1 MIVSKIEICVL
12 FVCIIL
18 PILIVPVSATDY
30 NVGVISGRYVKYGN
44 FVVSGSMG
52 QFFDLDWMKYEV
64 ASVSGKSVLLLQTG
78 ITRNGTAMTF
88 NGSMYSYDVEKGT
101 VNGAPIDIPP
111 IIAANLSQGD
121 TIGGSGY
128 NLTRTE
134 NRTYFGL
141 SRTVNVLETSIIS
154 GNTTISVTMV
164 WDRITGLALE
174 RQMEQT
180 DIVSGTTTVSY
191 SVTETNIFTG
201 EPIPELPSLFA
212 LSIIMTVAA
221 VEMILYKKR
230 QLEFLK

>member
-1 MIVSKIEICVL
+1 MLISKIEVSFL
-12 FVCIIL
+12 FVCVIL
-18 PILIVPVSATDY
+18 TIFIASVSATDY
-30 NVGVISGRYVKYGN
+30 SVGVIPGRYVKYGN

-64 ASVSGKSVLLLQTG
+64 AAVSGKSVLLLQTG
-78 ITRNGTAMTF
+78 ISRNDTTMPF

-101 VNGAPIDIPP
+101 VDGTPTDIPP

-121 TIGGSGY
+121 RIGGFGY

-141 SRTVNVLETSIIS
+141 NRTVNVLETSIIS
-154 GNTTISVTMV
+154 GNTTIRVTMV
-164 WDRITGLALE
+164 WDKITGLALE

-180 DIVSGTTTVSY
+180 DIVTGTTTVSY

-212 LSIIMTVAA
+212 LSIIMTATA
-221 VEMILYKKR
+221 IEIMFYKKR
-230 QLEFLK
+230 QLNS